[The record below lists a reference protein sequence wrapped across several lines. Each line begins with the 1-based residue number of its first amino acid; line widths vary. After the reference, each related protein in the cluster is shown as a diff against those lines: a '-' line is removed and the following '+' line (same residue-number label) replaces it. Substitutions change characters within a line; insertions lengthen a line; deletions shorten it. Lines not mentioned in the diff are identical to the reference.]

1 MKILNS
7 SLTSLIHQ
15 RLQYLNKRSEV
26 LTGNIARADIP
37 GAKRQEIRPFR
48 EITKQKTVK
57 LSHQNPVNSEQYT
70 LDLSA
75 KDIKTEGSEI
85 EREMEIMEMN
95 HNTLNHQALLDIVS
109 NFYKLYKY
117 AISRSG

>member
-1 MKILNS
+1 MNILHT

-26 LTGNIARADIP
+26 LTGNIARADMP

-48 EITKQKTVK
+48 DISKQKTIK
-57 LSHQNPVNSEQYT
+57 FSHQDSVNSQQYT

-75 KDIKTEGSEI
+75 KDIKTEDKEI

>member
-1 MKILNS
+1 MNILHT

-26 LTGNIARADIP
+26 LTGNIARADMP

-48 EITKQKTVK
+48 DIAKQKTINF
-57 LSHQNPVNSEQYT
+57 SHQDSENSQQYT

-75 KDIKTEGSEI
+75 KDIKTEDKEI